1 MIGEAS
7 MLTLQAS
14 QVFMYFNGWPPTSD
28 IFIIFQHVGCRL
40 HWSDDSYKTANE
52 EYGHSGN
59 RWPFP
64 CTGKVNLVY
73 HQSILCSGV
82 SYFESS
88 SDRSNRESI
97 LPWNVTFRGDQPFQT
112 ISLFMLDSG
121 LLSYFIVARF
131 TLVSKLRFVS
141 PVKAGGGIHNLT
153 LNNQMP
159 LLQGIFNS
167 SKKKKHSRKKKKHIE
182 EQANS

>member
-1 MIGEAS
+1 
-7 MLTLQAS
+7 
-14 QVFMYFNGWPPTSD
+14 
-28 IFIIFQHVGCRL
+28 
-40 HWSDDSYKTANE
+40 
-52 EYGHSGN
+52 
-59 RWPFP
+59 
-64 CTGKVNLVY
+64 
-73 HQSILCSGV
+73 
-82 SYFESS
+82 
-88 SDRSNRESI
+88 
-97 LPWNVTFRGDQPFQT
+97 
-112 ISLFMLDSG
+112 MLDSG

>member
-1 MIGEAS
+1 M
-7 MLTLQAS
+7 
-14 QVFMYFNGWPPTSD
+14 
-28 IFIIFQHVGCRL
+28 
-40 HWSDDSYKTANE
+40 
-52 EYGHSGN
+52 
-59 RWPFP
+59 
-64 CTGKVNLVY
+64 
-73 HQSILCSGV
+73 
-82 SYFESS
+82 
-88 SDRSNRESI
+88 
-97 LPWNVTFRGDQPFQT
+97 TFWGDQSFQT

-141 PVKAGGGIHNLT
+141 PVKAGGVSHNLT

-167 SKKKKHSRKKKKHIE
+167 SNLTAEKKKKHIE

>member
-1 MIGEAS
+1 M
-7 MLTLQAS
+7 
-14 QVFMYFNGWPPTSD
+14 
-28 IFIIFQHVGCRL
+28 
-40 HWSDDSYKTANE
+40 
-52 EYGHSGN
+52 
-59 RWPFP
+59 
-64 CTGKVNLVY
+64 
-73 HQSILCSGV
+73 

-97 LPWNVTFRGDQPFQT
+97 LPWSVTFRGDQPFQT

-159 LLQGIFNS
+159 LSQGIFNS
-167 SKKKKHSRKKKKHIE
+167 SHLTAEKKKHIE